1 MTDASQTAD
10 NGQEQPVDLRKLLRA
25 INDSFSEDDLRD
37 LCFELRL
44 DFENL
49 PGAVKKD
56 KARELIIHFDR
67 RKRINVLVAAF
78 RELRPHVNIEA
89 IIVEE
94 IDEDPS
100 SARIEIHQADILPQ
114 QDKSNTMIASKSFG
128 AIVRMLTREDVRTA
142 VVTFQT
148 DFQAASQQI
157 DQMNDYKQIH
167 DLFQILETQYD
178 LIYRDQKRLPDD
190 DMAWDDIAIAEPELQ
205 AKISDMVTLSKSETF
220 AGSNMRWANQLETV
234 KGHLQTAVDGDDL
247 QALEEGVQLLYRV
260 LNRHPTRINAQLVA
274 VASALRL
281 DNLEKAI
288 TTIST
293 SLVEA
298 DVAMDSMV
306 EEVKSGKSALAGLD
320 ERLKALVREH
330 NAWQSIDDEIRRVK
344 AAVSQNNLEELEDAW
359 YDLQPMTQELIDAHS
374 EEEWAAN
381 LSKVIADL
389 EPALEQQLNSKVRRL
404 FMRYHTY
411 VGHRFREVDLEL
423 LSLCTE
429 LQRVG
434 EQIDLLLRQFNK

>member
-234 KGHLQTAVDGDDL
+234 KEYLQTAVDGDDL

>member
-1 MTDASQTAD
+1 MTDSAESSQ
-10 NGQEQPVDLRKLLRA
+10 EKPVDLRKLLRA
-25 INDSFSEDDLRD
+25 INDSFGENDLRD
-37 LCFELRL
+37 LCFDLQL

-49 PGAVKKD
+49 PGPTKKD

-67 RKRINVLVAAF
+67 RKRINVLVATF
-78 RELRPHVNIEA
+78 RELRPSIDLDSIALDEL
-89 IIVEE
+89 
-94 IDEDPS
+94 DEDPTT
-100 SARIEIHQADILPQ
+100 ARIEIHTADILPQ
-114 QDKSNTMIASKSFG
+114 QDKSNTMIASKSFS
-128 AIVRMLTREDVRTA
+128 AIVRMLSREDVRTA

-157 DQMNDYKQIH
+157 EQMNDYKQIH

-178 LIYRDQKRLPDD
+178 LINRDQKRLPDD
-190 DMAWDDIAIAEPELQ
+190 DMAWEDIAMAEPELQ
-205 AKISDMVTLSKSETF
+205 AKINDMVTLSKSQTF
-220 AGSNMRWANQLETV
+220 AEGDVRWVNQLETV
-234 KGHLQTAVDGDDL
+234 RERLHTAVEGDDVD
-247 QALEEGVQLLYRV
+247 ALDGGVSLLYRV

-288 TTIST
+288 TTISS
-293 SLVEA
+293 SLAEA
-298 DVAMDSMV
+298 EVTMDNMV
-306 EEVKSGKSALAGLD
+306 EEVKGGKSALAGLD

-330 NAWQSIDDEIRRVK
+330 NAWQNIDDEVRRVK
-344 AAVSQNNLEELEDAW
+344 AAVSQNNIEELVDAW
-359 YDLQPMTQELIDAHS
+359 YDLEPMTKERIAAHQKQD
-374 EEEWAAN
+374 WAIN
-381 LSKVIADL
+381 LSKVMADL
-389 EPALEQQLNSKVRRL
+389 EPAMEKELVSKVRRL

-429 LQRVG
+429 LQRIG

>member
-78 RELRPHVNIEA
+78 RELRPHVDIEA

-389 EPALEQQLNSKVRRL
+389 EPALDQQLNSKVRRL